1 MLIQE
6 RIQLILKMHA
16 LTPSMFAD
24 KLGVQRSNISHIL
37 SGRSKPSFDFLE
49 KVVVNFPRV
58 NANWLL
64 TGEMKENA
72 TEIKPLKPSNN
83 ESFQQKEIVKIIEFY
98 NDDSIKVY
106 FTKNE

>member
-58 NANWLL
+58 NTNWLL
-64 TGEMKENA
+64 TGEMKDKHVS
-72 TEIKPLKPSNN
+72 TIDEIQSPEKLN
-83 ESFQQKEIVKIIEFY
+83 EEKIVKIIEFY
-98 NDDSIKVY
+98 ADDSIKIY
-106 FTKNE
+106 YPKSE